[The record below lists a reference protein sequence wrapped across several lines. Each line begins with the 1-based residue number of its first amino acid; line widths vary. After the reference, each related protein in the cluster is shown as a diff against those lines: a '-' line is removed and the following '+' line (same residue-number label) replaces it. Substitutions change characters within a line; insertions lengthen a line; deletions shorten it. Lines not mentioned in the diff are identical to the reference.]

1 MKKSKAMLTYFTK
14 GELILWLCSLSVI
27 IISFLLFD
35 RANYLTLS
43 ASLIGVSSLIF
54 CAKGN
59 PLGQILMIAFSLF
72 YGYISYGFSYYG
84 EMITY
89 LGMTLPMSALSL
101 VSWLKNPAVKG
112 KAEVKI
118 SRLRKEEIPFMILL
132 AVTVTTVFYFILRF
146 FGTANLVPSTVSVT
160 TSFLAAYL
168 TFRRNPFFALCYAL
182 NDVVL
187 ILLWILAAFEDSS
200 YASVIVCFVVF
211 LINDLYGFFNWRK
224 MERRQKNN
232 IFS

>member
-1 MKKSKAMLTYFTK
+1 MTYFTK

-27 IISFLLFD
+27 LISFLCFD
-35 RANYLTLS
+35 RENYLTLT
-43 ASLIGVSSLIF
+43 ASLIGISSLIF

-59 PLGQILMIAFSLF
+59 PAGQVLMIIFSLF
-72 YGYISYGFSYYG
+72 YGYISYGFTYYG

-89 LGMTLPMSALSL
+89 LGMTLPMSVISL

-118 SRLRKEEIPFMILL
+118 SRLRKKEIPFMILL
-132 AVTVTTVFYFILRF
+132 AVTVTAAFYFILHF
-146 FGTANLVPSTVSVT
+146 FGTANLIPSTGSVT

-168 TFRRNPFFALCYAL
+168 TFRRNPFFALVYAM
-182 NDVVL
+182 NDIVL
-187 ILLWILAAFEDSS
+187 IVLWILAAFEDSS
-200 YASVIVCFVVF
+200 YVSVIICFVVF

-224 MERRQKNN
+224 MAKRQQRNK
-232 IFS
+232 